1 MHATDRN
8 DRPIGRPFHRGFTLV
23 EMLVVISVIVLLA
36 GIVLP
41 TILQVRRQVA
51 VKASQATIN
60 NLEAGC
66 KLYRDDWGEFPP
78 DDDREMT
85 AWQCPTGWNGAKML
99 VQCLLGYFP
108 DIGND
113 GKPHPTDT
121 VTREEIVMGDDGVQ
135 GYGFRMKANKRKVG
149 PYVDPE
155 KVRLKKDTKGND
167 RHRGLVF
174 VDEFENTISYTRFE
188 GDGPNDSYYKDADG
202 DYFRHD
208 FFLWSAGPD
217 GKKRSYRDDVTTDDI
232 TNFLPE

>member
-1 MHATDRN
+1 MHITDRN
-8 DRPIGRPFHRGFTLV
+8 DRPIGRRIRRGFTLV

-41 TILQVRRQVA
+41 TILQVRRQIS

-78 DDDREMT
+78 DYYKEMD
-85 AWQCPTGWNGAKML
+85 AWKCPEKWNGAKML

-113 GKPHPTDT
+113 GKPDDSAT
-121 VTREEIVMGDDGVQ
+121 VSREDIVMGDDGVD
-135 GYGFRMKANKRKVG
+135 GYGFRMKAGKRKVG

-155 KVRLKKDTKGND
+155 KVRLKKGNAGD
-167 RHRGLVF
+167 KKRGGLVF
-174 VDEFENTISYTRFE
+174 VDEFENTINYTRFE
-188 GDGPNDSYYKDADG
+188 GDGPGNSYFKDDDG

-208 FFLWSAGPD
+208 FFLWSNGPD
-217 GKKRSYRDDVTTDDI
+217 GKERSYRDDVTTDDI